1 MDSALVESILQR
13 VVTGVLVGS
22 IYGLLC
28 TGLGMIFG
36 VIRVINFAQGEFMM
50 LGMYTTLFVGAA
62 ITAALG
68 VGLIGPAGGAYA
80 AIVVAALV
88 IGFAGWA
95 LQRFVIQRVSGARAL
110 TSESGG
116 HFAQLILT
124 LGLSLVISNS
134 VLIGFGSSPRTVQS
148 PLAASSWTL
157 GPFSADAITIFVN
170 KARAIGCVAAVA
182 VSVALYLF
190 VQRTRA
196 GTTMRAAA
204 DNPTAATIVG
214 LDVERSY
221 AHAFAIGSAATAL
234 AGGLIAMYYPFHP
247 FIGFDFVIIMYA
259 GVVLGGMGS
268 MLGAFWGGFTI
279 GLVQQLSTLVLPFQL
294 QNATIFLLFLAV
306 VLLRPQGLFGRSS
319 ERA

>member
-1 MDSALVESILQR
+1 MDSSLIENILQR
-13 VVTGVLVGS
+13 IVTGALVGS

-50 LGMYTTLFVGAA
+50 IGMYVTLLVGAA
-62 ITAALG
+62 LTAALG
-68 VGLIGPAGGAYA
+68 VGPAAGAYL
-80 AIVVAALV
+80 AIGVAAAVMAAL
-88 IGFAGWA
+88 GWA
-95 LQRFVIQRVSGARAL
+95 LQRLVIRQISGQRAAA
-110 TSESGG
+110 SESGG
-116 HFAQLILT
+116 HFAQLIFT
-124 LGLSLVISNS
+124 LGLSLVISNV
-134 VLIGFGSSPRTVQS
+134 VLILFGSSPRTVQS

-157 GPFSADAITIFVN
+157 GPIGAGEIMVFVN
-170 KARAIGCVAAVA
+170 KARAIGCAAAVA
-182 VSVALYLF
+182 ASIALYLF
-190 VQRTRA
+190 VQKTRA
-196 GTTMRAAA
+196 GTSMRAAA
-204 DNPTAATIVG
+204 DNPVAATLVG
-214 LDVERSY
+214 LDIERSY
-221 AHAFAIGSAATAL
+221 ASAFAIGAGATAL

-279 GLVQQLSTLVLPFQL
+279 GLVQQLSTLVMPFQL

-306 VLLRPQGLFGRSS
+306 VLLRPQGFFGRSA